1 MAELDDI
8 AIGMGGKK
16 LAKLTQSQQD
26 AVRSAWENLHKQKTI
41 TVNPN
46 EQPRITAPQNPPG
59 TIPVPQE
66 AVEGAV
72 ENMGHPEFAKDRA
85 FPTSKKIREQ
95 TPSPKGGNAATLSEN
110 LKNKPGALRAAQKMK
125 KALGD

>member
-1 MAELDDI
+1 
-8 AIGMGGKK
+8 
-16 LAKLTQSQQD
+16 
-26 AVRSAWENLHKQKTI
+26 
-41 TVNPN
+41 
-46 EQPRITAPQNPPG
+46 
-59 TIPVPQE
+59 
-66 AVEGAV
+66 
-72 ENMGHPEFAKDRA
+72 MGHPEFAKDRP